1 MAIGTVPTGNLSP
14 LICPVGNNAI
24 LDASGSLIAAVE
36 LPGID
41 PDALMPEDQKRLAAI
56 SASIYATVPN
66 CIAVQQYLVHA
77 ENCGVLLRERPN
89 SPVNDRLSAARQESL
104 NSRKLAQTRLVHVLV
119 YEDPQKGKGGLIASL
134 LRLGPMALVD
144 KEAREDLFSKFSD
157 ARSLVIREREI
168 SARLRELSRAL
179 EDVRAKWEMAMGSA
193 YIMPIDQFWTFAKF
207 LGTMNTR
214 YLRFGNYLEAPND
227 DMDAVMADG
236 DISTV
241 SYHGVDMLKLDGL
254 IPHYFISMGLVKT
267 PTNPIGMWSKGRKH
281 APATQRGNY
290 IINVNFSPLSELSRQ
305 LIFQNARNSLDRQ
318 KIDIRAILKGA
329 PTSETEAKANESY
342 EIKMKQ
348 KELEKAATYEDR
360 YGRLSGQVVI
370 FGEDPEQVIKDA
382 EVMTTA
388 IEGTQGRMVWES
400 IGLPN
405 ALKTLQVGGYNS
417 SDRTSIGTE
426 SRFGAMSLYAAPA
439 IGMPVVEDLGNEEA
453 QYVFET
459 RDGNPFYYSSFS
471 GGKAFTFGVGP
482 TGSGKTFFKN
492 TLTSHFL
499 KYGGYVRSL
508 DIDAGSEPIA
518 HVFGDD
524 GGIIRLGTSDHGEIR
539 GIDPFVSYTGPHDT
553 AFTSHIIDLCRLL
566 LEAND
571 TPENRVMTSREQRDL
586 DDAIMATLEI
596 GNPSLRSFRYML
608 AHLPNDLKEKFQRW
622 MGGGVYDGIFNAR
635 HDGLG
640 DSRKRIGIINLHKFK
655 ETQRV
660 IKPVLMDLFY
670 RVTTLFEDP
679 ALRHVPK
686 QLDVDESHLPLS
698 VPGFSE
704 RLISKARTWRKHLS
718 GITMWTQGAQDYRS
732 IPDWDVL
739 RGAATQF
746 VFLADPKM
754 DEELYMDTFKISPG
768 VVNMIRHLQARKEAV
783 IVQPDLDVAK
793 VVRLITEPEQYIINT
808 SHPREAAERDAL
820 MKEYGPEEGLR
831 RATALHL
838 ARIRAKEKEEV

>member
-1 MAIGTVPTGNLSP
+1 
-14 LICPVGNNAI
+14 
-24 LDASGSLIAAVE
+24 
-36 LPGID
+36 
-41 PDALMPEDQKRLAAI
+41 
-56 SASIYATVPN
+56 
-66 CIAVQQYLVHA
+66 
-77 ENCGVLLRERPN
+77 
-89 SPVNDRLSAARQESL
+89 
-104 NSRKLAQTRLVHVLV
+104 
-119 YEDPQKGKGGLIASL
+119 
-134 LRLGPMALVD
+134 
-144 KEAREDLFSKFSD
+144 
-157 ARSLVIREREI
+157 
-168 SARLRELSRAL
+168 
-179 EDVRAKWEMAMGSA
+179 MGSA

-227 DMDAVMADG
+227 DMDAVVADG

-471 GGKAFTFGVGP
+471 GGKAFRG
-482 TGSGKTFFKN
+482 
-492 TLTSHFL
+492 
-499 KYGGYVRSL
+499 
-508 DIDAGSEPIA
+508 
-518 HVFGDD
+518 
-524 GGIIRLGTSDHGEIR
+524 RLREGAK
-539 GIDPFVSYTGPHDT
+539 SY
-553 AFTSHIIDLCRLL
+553 AKDLG
-566 LEAND
+566 
-571 TPENRVMTSREQRDL
+571 QR
-586 DDAIMATLEI
+586 
-596 GNPSLRSFRYML
+596 Y
-608 AHLPNDLKEKFQRW
+608 
-622 MGGGVYDGIFNAR
+622 
-635 HDGLG
+635 
-640 DSRKRIGIINLHKFK
+640 
-655 ETQRV
+655 
-660 IKPVLMDLFY
+660 
-670 RVTTLFEDP
+670 
-679 ALRHVPK
+679 
-686 QLDVDESHLPLS
+686 
-698 VPGFSE
+698 
-704 RLISKARTWRKHLS
+704 
-718 GITMWTQGAQDYRS
+718 
-732 IPDWDVL
+732 
-739 RGAATQF
+739 
-746 VFLADPKM
+746 
-754 DEELYMDTFKISPG
+754 SP
-768 VVNMIRHLQARKEAV
+768 
-783 IVQPDLDVAK
+783 
-793 VVRLITEPEQYIINT
+793 VRLMC
-808 SHPREAAERDAL
+808 SHPSGETWARRSGGMMMPSTARLSTTSPSFMVFQKMMMAASRFMPA
-820 MKEYGPEEGLR
+820 
-831 RATALHL
+831 
-838 ARIRAKEKEEV
+838 IR